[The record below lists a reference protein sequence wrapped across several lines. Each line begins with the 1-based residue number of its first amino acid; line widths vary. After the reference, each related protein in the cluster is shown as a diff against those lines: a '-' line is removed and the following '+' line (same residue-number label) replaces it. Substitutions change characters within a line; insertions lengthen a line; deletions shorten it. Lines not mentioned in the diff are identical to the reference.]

1 MGLVDGSICK
11 VLLLCKHK
19 ALNSKPGATH
29 KPKEVSKGS
38 HIWEKRNLGVPHPPQ
53 QYKKE

>member
-11 VLLLCKHK
+11 VLLLCEHK

-38 HIWEKRNLGVPHPPQ
+38 HIWEKRNFGVPHPPQ